1 MPDVTSAAMSTADL
15 AHPDPAARENGRSGA
30 VDPLNESYWRSLKYF
45 SYYRLIVA
53 GVFLG
58 TIIFSGGALTVGTQD
73 PKLFFWTSISY
84 LIAAI
89 VSLTVLTKWR
99 HAFNLQ
105 LTLQVIADILLLTLL
120 LFASGGAKSGI
131 AMMLVVVLVGAGLV
145 SQGHMVLFYAALA
158 TLALLFEQG
167 YRVLE
172 YQGDVGDFFRTGLTS
187 IGFFGSAIAA
197 RLLARRVVTNEELA
211 RKRGIELADQMRIN
225 ERVIRDMQDGVLVI
239 DASGRVRQA
248 NPQAAVLLGLPPNLP
263 PMLAV
268 CAPVLAQE
276 FFVRRARGVES
287 ETVIRIPQSGR
298 ALRARFLP
306 PGEGGNALIFLE
318 DVGRLRQEAQQGKLA
333 ALGRLTANIAH
344 EIRNPLSAIS
354 HAAELLHDEP
364 SGKGTERLVR
374 IIGDNSR
381 RINRLVSEVTELG
394 HRDRVTPESIELR
407 GFLQQLVDELALQ
420 NPDITRRIN
429 IELPE
434 PFLICFDRGHLHRVV
449 SNLLSNALQFS
460 GTTSGAVRIFGEIG
474 KFPGRLGLH
483 IVDDGPGIGE
493 AERNQIFE
501 PFFTTR
507 ASGTGLGLYI
517 ARELSEANGA
527 RLSLLENAPG
537 AHFCISCALICQDQ
551 NQDRM
556 QI

>member
-1 MPDVTSAAMSTADL
+1 MSIADSAPPKPDSK
-15 AHPDPAARENGRSGA
+15 PENPKASS
-30 VDPLNESYWRSLKYF
+30 DSPNESYWRSLKFF

-53 GVFLG
+53 GVFFG
-58 TIIFSGGALTVGTQD
+58 TIVYSGGSQSIGAQD
-73 PKLFFWTSISY
+73 PKLFLWTSLVY
-84 LIAAI
+84 LATAI
-89 VSLTVLTKWR
+89 VSLAVLTRWR
-99 HAFNLQ
+99 YAFNVQ
-105 LTLQVIADILLLTLL
+105 LTVQVFADIALLTLL

-158 TLALLFEQG
+158 TLALLLEQS

-172 YQGDVGDFFRTGLTS
+172 HQGETGDFFRTGLTS
-187 IGFFGSAIAA
+187 IGFFGSAITA

-211 RKRGIELADQMRIN
+211 RKRGVELADQMQIN

-239 DASGRVRQA
+239 DSFGRVRQA
-248 NPQAAVLLGLPPNLP
+248 NPQAAAFLGLPTNS
-263 PMLAV
+263 MLTQLAA
-268 CAPVLAQE
+268 CAPTLAQE
-276 FFVRRARGVES
+276 FFLRRERGVES
-287 ETVIRIPQSGR
+287 ETVVRIPQSGR

-306 PGEGGNALIFLE
+306 SGEGGNALIFLE

-354 HAAELLHDEP
+354 HAAELLQDEP
-364 SGKGTERLVR
+364 SGKETDRLVS
-374 IIGDNSR
+374 IIGDNTQ

-394 HRDRVTPESIELR
+394 HRDRVTPERIELNS
-407 GFLQQLVDELALQ
+407 FLQQLVDEMAMQ
-420 NPDITRRIN
+420 NPDSGRRIS
-429 IELPE
+429 IDLQES
-434 PFLICFDRGHLHRVV
+434 FQICFDRGHLHRVV
-449 SNLLSNALQFS
+449 SNLLSNALQFAS
-460 GTTSGAVRIFGEIG
+460 TASGAVRIFGEIG
-474 KFPGRLGLH
+474 RFPGRLGLH
-483 IVDDGPGIGE
+483 VVDDGPGIGE
-493 AERNQIFE
+493 MERYQIFE

-537 AHFCISCALICQDQ
+537 AHFCISCALICHDQ
-551 NQDRM
+551 NQDRI